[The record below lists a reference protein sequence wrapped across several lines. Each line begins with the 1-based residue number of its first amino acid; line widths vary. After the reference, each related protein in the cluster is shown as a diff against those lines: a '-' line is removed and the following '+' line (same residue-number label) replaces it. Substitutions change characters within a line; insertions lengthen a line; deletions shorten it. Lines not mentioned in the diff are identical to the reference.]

1 MSEYNIHGLPQDMI
15 NRFRYSGLIPQHTNA
30 ILKNITGMRK
40 VFLGGTVNN
49 STWRERLIEKL
60 KIRYFDPVVPDWNE
74 EAFQRELE
82 EKEECDYL
90 LIVITP
96 LMTGVF
102 SIAEIVDCSNKHPE
116 KAVFCYLKEDDGK
129 KFDKGQIM
137 SLDKV
142 GEMVEANGGK
152 WVRDFDQ
159 LPDVLI

>member
-15 NRFRYSGLIPQHTNA
+15 NRYSGLIPQHTNA
-30 ILKNITGMRK
+30 VLKNITGMRK
-40 VFLGGTVNN
+40 VFLGGTVND

-60 KIRYFDPVVPDWNE
+60 KIRYFDPVVPDWYE

-129 KFDKGQIM
+129 TFDKGQIM
-137 SLDKV
+137 SLDRV